1 MLNRSLLML
10 SENIEVEDVFSQAGW
25 KIVKAENI
33 EQARRLLSQSS
44 FDLIVAQLASKSTAL
59 QQIVL
64 ELSMLHNTSA
74 LVLCPQNKT
83 DTLSYQY
90 RDALILTLSSRTSKT
105 TLAQIAD
112 YLGKSAQS
120 QRRLLESLNQ
130 EKRKLQDEKL
140 VSQAKMQL
148 VLMCHWSEEKAHQY
162 ILKTAMDH
170 SMTKAAAA
178 RQILRKLERI
188 SADES
193 QKNKRH
199 ASS

>member
-10 SENIEVEDVFSQAGW
+10 SESVEVEEVFSQAGW

-44 FDLIVAQLASKSTAL
+44 FDLIMAQLAPKSTAL

-120 QRRLLESLNQ
+120 QRRLVESLNQ

-148 VLMCHWSEEKAHQY
+148 VLMCHWSEDKAHQY

-188 SADES
+188 ADES

>member
-10 SENIEVEDVFSQAGW
+10 SESPEVEEVFSQAGW

-44 FDLIVAQLASKSTAL
+44 FDLLVAQLASKSTSL

-112 YLGKSAQS
+112 YLGKNAQS

-148 VLMCHWSEEKAHQY
+148 VTLCHWSEDKAHQY

-188 SADES
+188 VDES

-199 ASS
+199 EAS

>member
-10 SENIEVEDVFSQAGW
+10 SGENQALEEVFTNAGW
-25 KIVKAENI
+25 KIVKTPNV

-44 FDLIVAQLASKSTAL
+44 FDLIVAQLTSKTSAL
-59 QQIVL
+59 QQTVL
-64 ELSMLHNTSA
+64 ELSLLHNTSA
-74 LVLCPQNKT
+74 LVLCPPTQT

-90 RDALILTLSSRTSKT
+90 RDALILTLPTRTSKT

-112 YLGKSAQS
+112 YLGKNAQS
-120 QRRLLESLNQ
+120 QRRLLESLNK

-148 VLMCHWSEEKAHQY
+148 VSLCHWSEEKAHQY

-188 SADES
+188 SNE
-193 QKNKRH
+193 NKKDKCN

>member
-10 SENIEVEDVFSQAGW
+10 SESPEVEEVFSQAGW

-33 EQARRLLSQSS
+33 EQARRLLGQTS
-44 FDLIVAQLASKSTAL
+44 FDLLVAQLASKSTSL

-112 YLGKSAQS
+112 YLGKNAQS

-148 VLMCHWSEEKAHQY
+148 VMLCHWSEDKAHQY

-188 SADES
+188 VDES

-199 ASS
+199 EAS

>member
-1 MLNRSLLML
+1 ML
-10 SENIEVEDVFSQAGW
+10 SSENQALEEVFSNAGW
-25 KIVKAENI
+25 KIIKVPNV
-33 EQARRLLSQSS
+33 EQAKRLLSQSS
-44 FDLIVAQLASKSTAL
+44 FDLIVVQLTSKASSL
-59 QQIVL
+59 QQTVL
-64 ELSMLHNTSA
+64 ELSMIHNTSA
-74 LVLCPQNKT
+74 LVLCPPTQT

-90 RDALILTLSSRTSKT
+90 RNALILTLPTRTSKT

-112 YLGKSAQS
+112 YLGKNAQN

-130 EKRKLQDEKL
+130 EKRKFQDEKL

-148 VLMCHWSEEKAHQY
+148 VSLCHWSEEKAHQY

-188 SADES
+188 VDENKKNQRNASA
-193 QKNKRH
+193 
-199 ASS
+199 

>member
-10 SENIEVEDVFSQAGW
+10 SESADVEDVFSQAGW
-25 KIVKAENI
+25 KIVKAQNI

-44 FDLIVAQLASKSTAL
+44 FDLIVAQLASKSTPL

-74 LVLCPQNKT
+74 LVLCPQNQT

-90 RDALILTLSSRTSKT
+90 RDALILTLSSRISKT

-112 YLGKSAQS
+112 YLGKNAQS

-140 VSQAKMQL
+140 VNQAKMQL
-148 VLMCHWSEEKAHQY
+148 VLLCHWSEDKAHQY

-188 SADES
+188 VDES

>member
-10 SENIEVEDVFSQAGW
+10 SSENQALEEVFSNAGW
-25 KIVKAENI
+25 KIIKVPNV
-33 EQARRLLSQSS
+33 EQAKRLLSQSS
-44 FDLIVAQLASKSTAL
+44 FDLIVVQLTSKASSL
-59 QQIVL
+59 QQTVL
-64 ELSMLHNTSA
+64 ELSMIHNTSA
-74 LVLCPQNKT
+74 LVLCPPTQT

-90 RDALILTLSSRTSKT
+90 RNALILTLPTRTSKT

-112 YLGKSAQS
+112 YLGKNAQN

-130 EKRKLQDEKL
+130 EKRKFQDEKL

-148 VLMCHWSEEKAHQY
+148 VSLCHWSEEKAHQY

-188 SADES
+188 VDENKKNQRNASA
-193 QKNKRH
+193 
-199 ASS
+199 

>member
-1 MLNRSLLML
+1 MLNRCLLML
-10 SENIEVEDVFSQAGW
+10 SESADVEEVFSKAGW

-44 FDLIVAQLASKSTAL
+44 FDLIVAQLAPKSTAL
-59 QQIVL
+59 QQVVL

-148 VLMCHWSEEKAHQY
+148 VSLCHWSEDKAHQY

-188 SADES
+188 VDES
-193 QKNKRH
+193 QKNKRD